1 MTSLFGLFQHFNY
14 YDSEPVKDGSQQVP
28 YRISE
33 AASIGPGFIFHF
45 PRVGNMGS
53 MEQRLFLDAI
63 LLGGSLSD
71 YYTVID
77 RDYNM
82 GSGFSLKA
90 QTLMEFPKVGNF
102 SLAADFYKIYTW
114 KGYTQEKL
122 EHSDPLYLNAQ
133 GDKGSASLL
142 VVSPRFNIYLKKN
155 LSIEAGASYYM
166 RDTRYKYHTNVHAQT
181 FEVRLGLRYTL

>member
-1 MTSLFGLFQHFNY
+1 
-14 YDSEPVKDGSQQVP
+14 
-28 YRISE
+28 
-33 AASIGPGFIFHF
+33 
-45 PRVGNMGS
+45 MGS
-53 MEQRLFLDAI
+53 C
-63 LLGGSLSD
+63 
-71 YYTVID
+71 
-77 RDYNM
+77 
-82 GSGFSLKA
+82 FSLKV
-90 QTLMEFPKVGNF
+90 QPVLEFPKVGFFFNDT
-102 SLAADFYKIYTW
+102 ATTEIYTW

>member
-1 MTSLFGLFQHFNY
+1 
-14 YDSEPVKDGSQQVP
+14 
-28 YRISE
+28 
-33 AASIGPGFIFHF
+33 
-45 PRVGNMGS
+45 
-53 MEQRLFLDAI
+53 
-63 LLGGSLSD
+63 
-71 YYTVID
+71 
-77 RDYNM
+77 M

-142 VVSPRFNIYLKKN
+142 VVSPRFNIYLK
-155 LSIEAGASYYM
+155 
-166 RDTRYKYHTNVHAQT
+166 
-181 FEVRLGLRYTL
+181 

>member
-1 MTSLFGLFQHFNY
+1 MK
-14 YDSEPVKDGSQQVP
+14 EGSQQVP

-33 AASIGPGFIFHF
+33 AASIGPGFIFRF

-114 KGYTQEKL
+114 KGYTQE
-122 EHSDPLYLNAQ
+122 N
-133 GDKGSASLL
+133 
-142 VVSPRFNIYLKKN
+142 
-155 LSIEAGASYYM
+155 
-166 RDTRYKYHTNVHAQT
+166 
-181 FEVRLGLRYTL
+181 